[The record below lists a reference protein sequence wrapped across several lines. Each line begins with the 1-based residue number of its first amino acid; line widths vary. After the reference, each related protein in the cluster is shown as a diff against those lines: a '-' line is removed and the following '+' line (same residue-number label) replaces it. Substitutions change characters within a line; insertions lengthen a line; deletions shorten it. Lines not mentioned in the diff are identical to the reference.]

1 MNTPVLQATEN
12 EIKKQKMATA
22 VKYGLIGLFCA
33 IVAPVAW
40 MAVTGIAGMMVAFGI
55 GIVGVNLA
63 PVLALKA
70 ANMKY
75 RAIDAEKVDHLVKV
89 QTAASENPIE
99 TLQLEYENR
108 VKSTQRFA
116 QGITEF
122 RTEIKNYA
130 TQVKQFEVEYPEDAE
145 TFRKQLASM
154 EHNLS
159 AREARYK
166 TVQDEL
172 KKFEDTIKRM
182 RAMWKM
188 ALATQKMNKLAGM
201 NTGDEFARIKTEAAV
216 DSVLAN
222 VNKAF
227 AEMETEMMVN
237 NAAARPNGQ
246 KAITNDPS
254 PVIEAS
260 AVVVNAERV

>member
-1 MNTPVLQATEN
+1 MTQLTET
-12 EIKKQKMATA
+12 EIELRKAHTHKL
-22 VKYGLIGLFCA
+22 VKYGIIGVSLA
-33 IVAPVAW
+33 VIAPIAW
-40 MAVTGIAGMMVAFGI
+40 AAVTGIAGILAAVGI

-75 RAIDAEKVDHLVKV
+75 RAIGAEKVDHIVKV
-89 QTAASENPIE
+89 QTAAAENPIE
-99 TLQLEYENR
+99 TLQLEYDNR
-108 VKSTQRFA
+108 VKSTDRFA
-116 QGITEF
+116 QGITDF

-130 TQVKQFEVEYPEDAE
+130 TQVKQFEEEYPEDAQA
-145 TFRKQLASM
+145 FRDQLAAM
-154 EHNLS
+154 ESNLK
-159 AREARYK
+159 AREQRYA
-166 TVQDEL
+166 TVQAEL
-172 KKFEDTIKRM
+172 QKFDDTIKRM

-188 ALATQKMNKLAGM
+188 AIATQKMNKLAGM

-216 DSVLAN
+216 DSVLSN

-237 NAAARPNGQ
+237 KSSTKKQIENN
-246 KAITNDPS
+246 PS

-260 AVVVNAERV
+260 ATVVMAERV